1 MPNIAE
7 QLAAYAAELS
17 YDDLPAEVVHQTK
30 RTILDTVGCA
40 FGGFDSG
47 PGLIRFRLRD
57 ASVRLCSALA

>member
-40 FGGFDSG
+40 FGGFDSE
-47 PGLIRFRLRD
+47 PD
-57 ASVRLCSALA
+57 